1 MSKNRYFAR
10 CVVFVAAAALL
21 TVIAGAA
28 QAQNVPSDRELK
40 LISVLQSDAP
50 AAEKAI
56 TCKRL
61 AVWGTQEAVP
71 AIAPLLAD
79 EQLSSWA
86 RIALEAIPGQASDAA
101 LRDAMGKVQGRLLVG
116 VINSI
121 GVRRDAQAVTGLAA
135 KLKDADAD
143 VASAAAVALGCIG
156 GDEAAGMLLPTL
168 ADASAAVRPAVAE
181 GCIRCAEK
189 YLAQGNSAQAKKLY
203 DAVCTADVP
212 KQRIL
217 DATRGAIL
225 ARGSAGVP
233 FLIEQLTSADK
244 GRVGIGLWTAR
255 ELPGEDVTKALAA
268 AMSKLSPERQ
278 PLLLL
283 ALSDRT
289 DAAVLPVVVKAVQNG
304 SMELRTTAAGVLV
317 RIGDV
322 SCVPVLLEA
331 AIQEDAKL
339 AQAAKIA
346 LAKLPGKDIE
356 TDLLARLP
364 QATGKTREVLIWLAG
379 YRQLESALPAIVQS
393 LDGSDAGVRTAAIQ
407 AIGVLGGADQVND
420 LVKLAE
426 KIKERGDIE
435 KALQAVARR
444 SGVAC
449 VSHLRPLVQSND
461 AGLRTIGVH
470 AMVVVGGPDGLAAVK
485 AAVDDK
491 DENVQDEAVRTL
503 STWPNNWPQDAAAA
517 EVLLT
522 LAKSGRKTSHQV
534 LGLRGYLQYLRGD
547 KSLAGTD
554 KVAKIDAVLGLIQ
567 RPEEKR
573 QAVAVI
579 GGVEVPGVLETLTKF
594 AADPAVTEEACS
606 AIVSLAARNV
616 QGVTAEQRRS
626 ALQIVIEK
634 SANAGTK
641 GKAQELLKSL

>member
-1 MSKNRYFAR
+1 MSMNRYFAR
-10 CVVFVAAAALL
+10 CVVFVAAAVLL
-21 TVIAGAA
+21 TAIAGAA
-28 QAQNVPSDRELK
+28 QAQNGPSDKELK

-86 RIALEAIPGQASDAA
+86 RIALEVIPGPAADAA
-101 LRDAMGKVQGRLLVG
+101 LREAMGKVQGRLLVG

-121 GVRRDAQAVTGLAA
+121 GIRRDAQAVTGLGA

-156 GDEAAGMLLPTL
+156 GDEAAGILLLTL
-168 ADASAAVRPAVAE
+168 ADASATVRPAVAE

-233 FLIEQLTSADK
+233 FLVEQLTSADK

-289 DAAVLPVVVKAVQNG
+289 DAAVLPVVVKAAQTG
-304 SMELRTTAAGVLV
+304 STELRATAAGVLV

-339 AQAAKIA
+339 AQAAKIT
-346 LAKLPGKDIE
+346 LAKLPGEDIE
-356 TDLLARLP
+356 TDLLARMP

-393 LDGSDAGVRTAAIQ
+393 LEDSDAGVRTAAIQ
-407 AIGVLGGADQVND
+407 AVGALGGAQQVAD
-420 LVKLAE
+420 LVRLAG
-426 KIKERGDIE
+426 KAGERGDIE
-435 KALQAVARR
+435 KALQAVAGR
-444 SGVAC
+444 SGAAC
-449 VSHLRPLVQSND
+449 VPQLQPLMQSSD
-461 AGLRTIGVH
+461 AGLRTVGLH
-470 AMVVVGGPDGLAAVK
+470 TMVIAGGPDGLAAVR

-491 DENVQDEAVRTL
+491 EESVQDEAVRTL

-517 EVLLT
+517 DVLLT
-522 LAKSGRKTSHQV
+522 LAKSGKKTSHQV
-534 LGLRGYLQYLRGD
+534 LALRGYLQYLRGD
-547 KSLAGTD
+547 RSLAGAD
-554 KVAKIDAVLGLIQ
+554 KMTRIKGLLDLIQ

-573 QAVAVI
+573 QAIAIV
-579 GGVEVPGVLETLTKF
+579 GGIEAPGALETLTEF
-594 AADPAVTEEACS
+594 AADPAVAEEACS
-606 AIVSLAARNV
+606 AIVNLAGRNL
-616 QGVTAEQRRS
+616 QGVSAEQRRS
-626 ALQIVIEK
+626 ALQTVVER
-634 SANAGTK
+634 SANARTK
-641 GKAQELLKSL
+641 GKAQDLLKNL

>member
-1 MSKNRYFAR
+1 
-10 CVVFVAAAALL
+10 LL
-21 TVIAGAA
+21 TVIADAA
-28 QAQNVPSDRELK
+28 QAQNGPSDKELK

-61 AVWGTQEAVP
+61 AVWGSQEAVP

-86 RIALEAIPGQASDAA
+86 RIALEVIPGPAADAA
-101 LRDAMGKVQGRLLVG
+101 LREAMGKVQGRLLVG

-121 GVRRDAQAVTGLAA
+121 GIRRDAQAVTGLAA

-156 GDEAAGMLLPTL
+156 GDEAAGILLPTL

-233 FLIEQLTSADK
+233 FLVEQLTSADK

-317 RIGDV
+317 RIGEV

-331 AIQEDAKL
+331 ASQEDTKL
-339 AQAAKIA
+339 AQAAKIT
-346 LAKLPGKDIE
+346 LAKLPGEDIE
-356 TDLLARLP
+356 ADLLARLP
-364 QATGKTREVLIWLAG
+364 QAIGKTREVLIWLVG
-379 YRQLESALPAIVQS
+379 YRQLDSALPAIVQS
-393 LDGSDAGVRTAAIQ
+393 LEDSDAGVRTAAIQ
-407 AIGVLGGADQVND
+407 AVGALGGVGQVDD
-420 LVKLAE
+420 LVKLAQ
-426 KIKERGDIE
+426 KTRERGDIE
-435 KALQAVARR
+435 KALQAVAGR
-444 SGVAC
+444 SGAAC
-449 VSHLRPLVQSND
+449 VSHLQPLMQSGD
-461 AGLRTIGVH
+461 AGLRTVGLH
-470 AMVVVGGPDGLAAVK
+470 AMVIAGGPDGLAAVR

-491 DENVQDEAVRTL
+491 EESVQDEAVRTL

-517 EVLLT
+517 DVLLT
-522 LAKSGRKTSHQV
+522 LAKSGKKTSHQV
-534 LGLRGYLQYLRGD
+534 LALRGYLQYLRGD
-547 KSLAGTD
+547 KSLAGAD
-554 KVAKIDAVLGLIQ
+554 KMARINGLLDLIQ

-573 QAVAVI
+573 QAVAIV
-579 GGVEVPGVLETLTKF
+579 GGLEAPGALEMLTRF
-594 AADPAVTEEACS
+594 AADSAVAEEACS
-606 AIVSLAARNV
+606 AIVNLARRDL
-616 QGVTAEQRRS
+616 QGVSAEQRRS
-626 ALQIVIEK
+626 ALQTVVER
-634 SANAGTK
+634 STNARTK
-641 GKAQELLKSL
+641 GRAQELLKSL

>member
-1 MSKNRYFAR
+1 MNRYFAR
-10 CVVFVAAAALL
+10 CVVFVAAAVLL
-21 TVIAGAA
+21 TAIAGAA
-28 QAQNVPSDRELK
+28 QAQNGPSDKELK

-61 AVWGTQEAVP
+61 AVWGSQEAVP

-86 RIALEAIPGQASDAA
+86 RIALEVIPGPAADAA
-101 LRDAMGKVQGRLLVG
+101 LREAMGKVQGRLLVG

-121 GVRRDAQAVTGLAA
+121 GIRRDAQAVTGLAA

-156 GDEAAGMLLPTL
+156 GDEAAGILLPTL

-233 FLIEQLTSADK
+233 FLVEQLTSADK

-317 RIGDV
+317 RIGEV

-331 AIQEDAKL
+331 ASQEDTKL
-339 AQAAKIA
+339 AQAAKIT
-346 LAKLPGKDIE
+346 LAKLPGEDIE
-356 TDLLARLP
+356 ADLLARLP
-364 QATGKTREVLIWLAG
+364 QAIGKTREVLIWLVG
-379 YRQLESALPAIVQS
+379 YRQLDSALPAIVQS
-393 LDGSDAGVRTAAIQ
+393 LEDSDAGVRTAAIQ
-407 AIGVLGGADQVND
+407 AVGALGGVGQVDD
-420 LVKLAE
+420 LVKLAQ
-426 KIKERGDIE
+426 KTRERGDIE
-435 KALQAVARR
+435 KALQAVAGR
-444 SGVAC
+444 SGAAC
-449 VSHLRPLVQSND
+449 VSHLQPLMQSGD
-461 AGLRTIGVH
+461 AGLRTVGLH
-470 AMVVVGGPDGLAAVK
+470 AMVIAGGPDGLAAVR

-491 DENVQDEAVRTL
+491 EESVQDEAVRTL

-517 EVLLT
+517 DVLLT
-522 LAKSGRKTSHQV
+522 LAKSGKKTSHQV
-534 LGLRGYLQYLRGD
+534 LALRGYLQYLRGD
-547 KSLAGTD
+547 KSLAGAD
-554 KVAKIDAVLGLIQ
+554 KMARINGLLDLIQ

-573 QAVAVI
+573 QAVAIV
-579 GGVEVPGVLETLTKF
+579 GGLEAPGALEMLTRF
-594 AADPAVTEEACS
+594 AADSAVAEEACS
-606 AIVSLAARNV
+606 AIVNLARRDL
-616 QGVTAEQRRS
+616 QGVSAEQRRS
-626 ALQIVIEK
+626 ALQTVVER
-634 SANAGTK
+634 STNARTK
-641 GKAQELLKSL
+641 GRAQELLKSL